1 MINPHLAQHQPRLG
15 AALALLHPSPDVL
28 HPGSRSPT
36 SKYYAAGRAGYE
48 LMVQKRA
55 MHDMRAHSK
64 IKSTR
69 AHFKGGVNANPML
82 QSTQE

>member
-1 MINPHLAQHQPRLG
+1 
-15 AALALLHPSPDVL
+15 
-28 HPGSRSPT
+28 
-36 SKYYAAGRAGYE
+36 
-48 LMVQKRA
+48 MVQKRA

-69 AHFKGGVNANPML
+69 AHFKGGVNANPVL